1 MHNPTLMLV
10 STLAIAAV
18 LCISC
23 NVSGPAAPN
32 PLVGDWDTPFGAP
45 PFEQIK
51 EEHFLPAF
59 EEGMA
64 AHTAEVAAISA
75 NPEEPTFANT
85 IEALERSGALLERTN
100 LVFINLNE
108 AHSSEGLQEL
118 AKEINPRLSA
128 HQDDIL
134 LNEELFARVE
144 AVYEN
149 RDELDLTTE
158 QQRLLDKSYKAFVRG
173 GANLDGE
180 AKARLREINA
190 RLASLTTQFGDNL
203 LKEMNAVAL
212 LIEDEADL
220 AGLSESVRSAAQAM
234 AKEEGHEGA
243 WAFNLQRTSWTP
255 FMQQSQRRDLR
266 EKLYRAYTRLAANGG
281 ETDNRE
287 LGLQIA
293 ELRAERARLLGYESH
308 AAYVLEENMAET
320 PPRVNELLDEL
331 WAPALARATVERD
344 ELQALADSL
353 GDDIDIAMWDWW
365 FYAEKLRA
373 AKYDFDEAAVKPYLE
388 LESVRQAAFDV
399 AGRLW
404 GLSFEERPEIDVWHP
419 DVRTY
424 EVKDGDGSHLG
435 LFYVDYFARASK
447 RGGAWMDNFRQQWKQ
462 DGKDV
467 RPIIV
472 NVCNFAKP
480 AEGEPALLS
489 LDEALTVF
497 HEFGHALHGLLADST
512 YATLS
517 GTNVAQDFVELPSQ
531 MMENWALAPE
541 FLPTYARH
549 VDTGEPIPPEL
560 VEKLQRAKQFNQGFA
575 TTEYLAASI
584 LDMDWH
590 TIAGPVE
597 KDAMDFEA
605 ASMERI
611 GIIPEIVT
619 RYRTPY
625 FGHIFSGGYSAGYYS
640 YVWAEVLDA
649 DGFEAFKEAG
659 LFDPEVARSYREN
672 ILEAGDSEA
681 PMVLYTRFRG
691 AGPSIEPLLV
701 KRGLQ

>member
-10 STLAIAAV
+10 ATVAIGAV
-18 LCISC
+18 VLTAC
-23 NVSGPAAPN
+23 NVSGPTEPN
-32 PLVGDWDTPFGAP
+32 PLLGDWDTPFDAP
-45 PFEQIK
+45 PFDQIR

-59 EEGMA
+59 EA
-64 AHTAEVAAISA
+64 AMTAHADEVAGIASNA
-75 NPEEPTFANT
+75 AEPTFANT
-85 IEALERSGALLERTN
+85 VEALERSGELLDRTY
-100 LVFINLNE
+100 LVFLNLNE
-108 AHSSEGLQEL
+108 AHSSDGLQEL

-134 LNEELFARVE
+134 LNEMLFERVK
-144 AVYEN
+144 AVYDGREGL
-149 RDELDLTTE
+149 ELTTE

-173 GANLDGE
+173 GANLDEE
-180 AKARLREINA
+180 AKTRLREINGK
-190 RLASLTTQFGDNL
+190 LALMTTQFGDNL

-220 AGLSESVRSAAQAM
+220 AGLTESVRSSAQAM
-234 AKEEGHEGA
+234 ATEDGHEGA

-255 FMQQSQRRDLR
+255 FMQLSERRELR

-281 ETDNRE
+281 ETDNR
-287 LGLQIA
+287 GLAAQIA
-293 ELRAERARLLGYESH
+293 VLRAERAQLLGYDSH
-308 AAYVLEENMAET
+308 AAYVLEENMADT
-320 PPRVNELLDEL
+320 PAKVNDLLEQL
-331 WAPALARATVERD
+331 WTPALAKAKVERD
-344 ELQALADSL
+344 ELQALADRL
-353 GDDIDIAMWDWW
+353 GDDIDFAMWDWW

-399 AGRLW
+399 AGQLW
-404 GLSFEERPEIDVWHP
+404 GLTFEERPEITVWHP
-419 DVRTY
+419 DVRTF
-424 EVKDGDGSHLG
+424 EVKDDDGSHLG

-447 RGGAWMDNFRQQWKQ
+447 RGGAWMDNFRQQWQ
-462 DGKDV
+462 QNGEDI

-472 NVCNFAKP
+472 NVCNFSKP
-480 AEGEPALLS
+480 AEGAPALLS
-489 LDEALTVF
+489 LDEALTLF
-497 HEFGHALHGLLADST
+497 HEFGHALHGLLADGT
-512 YATLS
+512 YSTLS

-541 FLPTYARH
+541 VLPSYARH
-549 VDTGEPIPPEL
+549 VESGEPIPPEL

-590 TIAGPVE
+590 SLTGPVE
-597 KDAMDFEA
+597 SAMDFEA
-605 ASMERI
+605 ESMARI
-611 GIIPEIVT
+611 GIIPEVVT

-659 LFDPEVARSYREN
+659 LFDAEVARSYREN
-672 ILEAGDSEA
+672 ILSAGDSEA
-681 PMVLYTRFRG
+681 PMTLYERFRG
-691 AGPSIEPLLV
+691 AKPVIEPLLV
-701 KRGLQ
+701 RRGLQ

>member
-10 STLAIAAV
+10 ATVAIGTVV
-18 LCISC
+18 LTAC
-23 NVSGPAAPN
+23 NVSGPTAPN
-32 PLVGDWDTPFGAP
+32 ALLGDWDTPFAAP
-45 PFEQIK
+45 PFEQIQ

-59 EEGMA
+59 ETAMA
-64 AHTAEVAAISA
+64 AHSDEVAAIA
-75 NPEEPTFANT
+75 GEGAEPTFANT
-85 IEALERSGALLERTN
+85 IEALERSGELLERTN

-108 AHSSEGLQEL
+108 AHSSDGLQEL

-134 LNEELFARVE
+134 LNDELFERVK
-144 AVYEN
+144 AVYDS
-149 RDELDLTTE
+149 RAELELPTE
-158 QQRLLDKSYKAFVRG
+158 QDRLLDKSYKAFVRG
-173 GANLDGE
+173 GANLDEE
-180 AKARLREINA
+180 AKASLREINGK
-190 RLASLTTQFGDNL
+190 LASLTTQFGENL

-220 AGLSESVRSAAQAM
+220 AGLSGSVRSAAMAM
-234 AKEEGHEGA
+234 SKEQGYEGA

-255 FMQQSQRRDLR
+255 FMQLSERRELR
-266 EKLYRAYTRLAANGG
+266 EKLYRTYTQLAANGG

-287 LGLQIA
+287 LASQIA
-293 ELRAERARLLGYESH
+293 VLRAERARLLGYESH
-308 AAYVLEENMAET
+308 AAYVIEENMAET
-320 PPRVNELLDEL
+320 PARVNELLEQL
-331 WAPALARATVERD
+331 WAPALARAAVERD

-353 GDDIDIAMWDWW
+353 GDDIDFAMWDWW

-404 GLSFEERPEIDVWHP
+404 GLSFEERPEIAVWHP
-419 DVRTY
+419 DVRTF

-435 LFYVDYFARASK
+435 LFYVDYFARSSK
-447 RGGAWMDNFRQQWKQ
+447 RGGAWMENFRQQRVQ
-462 DGKDV
+462 NGQDV

-472 NVCNFAKP
+472 NVCNFTKP
-480 AEGEPALLS
+480 AEGQPALLG
-489 LDEALTVF
+489 LDEALTLF
-497 HEFGHALHGLLADST
+497 HEFGHALHGLLAAGT
-512 YATLS
+512 YSTLS

-541 FLPTYARH
+541 VLPTYARH
-549 VDTGEPIPPEL
+549 VESGEPIPPEL

-590 TIAGPVE
+590 TLTGSDGAG
-597 KDAMDFEA
+597 AMDFEA
-605 ASMERI
+605 ASMKRI

-659 LFDPEVARSYREN
+659 LFDPDVARSYREN
-672 ILEAGDSEA
+672 ILSAGDSEA
-681 PMVLYTRFRG
+681 PMALYERFRG
-691 AGPSIEPLLV
+691 AKPSIEPLLV
-701 KRGLQ
+701 RRGLQ

>member
-1 MHNPTLMLV
+1 MHNGSLILV
-10 STLAIAAV
+10 AMVAVGTVALTACNAGDST
-18 LCISC
+18 
-23 NVSGPAAPN
+23 APN
-32 PLVGDWDTPFGAP
+32 ALLGDWDTPFGAP
-45 PFEQIK
+45 PFDRIR
-51 EEHFLPAF
+51 EEHFRPAF
-59 EEGMA
+59 EQGMA
-64 AHTAEVAAISA
+64 AHNAEVAEIAA
-75 NPEEPTFANT
+75 NPAEPTFENT
-85 IEALERSGALLERTN
+85 IEALERSGELLERTN
-100 LVFINLNE
+100 LVFLNLND

-128 HQDDIL
+128 HEDDIL
-134 LNEELFARVE
+134 LNQRLFERVK
-144 AVYEN
+144 AVHDRRE
-149 RDELDLTTE
+149 DLDLTTE
-158 QQRLLDKSYKAFVRG
+158 QQRLLDKSYKDFVRG
-173 GANLDGE
+173 GANLGEE
-180 AKARLREINA
+180 AKARLREINGK
-190 RLASLTTQFGDNL
+190 LASLTTEFGDNL

-220 AGLSESVRSAAQAM
+220 AGLSESVRNAARAM
-234 AKEEGHEGA
+234 AGESGHEGA

-255 FMQQSQRRDLR
+255 FLQLSERRDLR
-266 EKLYRAYTRLAANGG
+266 EKLYRAYTQLGANGG

-287 LGLQIA
+287 LAEEIA
-293 ELRAERARLLGYESH
+293 NLRAERARLLGYESH

-320 PPRVNELLDEL
+320 PDRVNDLLEQL
-331 WAPALARATVERD
+331 WVPALARAVVERD
-344 ELQALADSL
+344 ELQALADGL
-353 GDDIDIAMWDWW
+353 GDDIDLAMWDWW

-373 AKYDFDEAAVKPYLE
+373 EKYDFDEAAVKPYLE

-404 GLSFEERPEIDVWHP
+404 GLTFVERPEIAVWQP
-419 DVRTY
+419 DVRSF
-424 EVKDGDGSHLG
+424 EVKDSDGSHLG
-435 LFYVDYFARASK
+435 LFYADYFARSSK
-447 RGGAWMDNFRQQWKQ
+447 RGGAWMEYFRQQWKQ
-462 DGKDV
+462 DGREV

-472 NVCNFAKP
+472 NVCNFSKP

-489 LDEALTVF
+489 LDEALTLF
-497 HEFGHALHGLLADST
+497 HEFGHALHGLLADGT

-541 FLPTYARH
+541 VLPTYARH
-549 VDTGEPIPPEL
+549 VESGEPIPPEL

-590 TIAGPVE
+590 TITAPVE
-597 KDAMDFEA
+597 GDAMDFEA
-605 ASMERI
+605 ATMERI

-659 LFDPEVARSYREN
+659 IFDPDVARSYREN
-672 ILEAGDSEA
+672 ILSAGDSEA
-681 PMVLYTRFRG
+681 PMVLYERFRG
-691 AGPSIEPLLV
+691 AEPSIEPLLV
-701 KRGLQ
+701 RRGLQ

>member
-10 STLAIAAV
+10 ATVAVGAV
-18 LCISC
+18 LCTAC
-23 NVSGPAAPN
+23 NVSGPTEPN
-32 PLVGDWDTPFGAP
+32 PLLGDWDTPFGAP
-45 PFEQIK
+45 PFDQIQ

-59 EEGMA
+59 EASME
-64 AHTAEVAAISA
+64 AHTKEVALVAGDA
-75 NPEEPTFANT
+75 AEPTFANT
-85 IEALERSGALLERTN
+85 VEVLERSGELLERTN

-108 AHSSEGLQEL
+108 AHSSDGLQEL

-134 LNEELFARVE
+134 LDEKLFERVK
-144 AVYEN
+144 AVYDSREG
-149 RDELDLTTE
+149 LDLTIE
-158 QQRLLDKSYKAFVRG
+158 QQRLLDKSYRAFVRG

-180 AKARLREINA
+180 SKVRLREINGK
-190 RLASLTTQFGDNL
+190 LASLTTQFGDNL

-220 AGLSESVRSAAQAM
+220 AGLTESVRSAAQAM
-234 AKEEGHEGA
+234 AKEQGHEGA

-255 FMQQSQRRDLR
+255 FMQLSERRELR
-266 EKLYRAYTRLAANGG
+266 EKLYRAYTQLAANGG

-287 LGLQIA
+287 LAAQIA
-293 ELRAERARLLGYESH
+293 VLRGERARLLGYESH
-308 AAYVLEENMAET
+308 AAYVLEENMAEV
-320 PPRVNELLDEL
+320 PARVNELLEQL

-353 GDDIDIAMWDWW
+353 GDDIDFSMWDWW

-373 AKYDFDEAAVKPYLE
+373 AKYDFDEASVKPYLE

-404 GLSFEERPEIDVWHP
+404 GLTFEERPEITVWHP
-419 DVRTY
+419 DVRTF
-424 EVKDGDGSHLG
+424 EVKDADGSHLG
-435 LFYVDYFARASK
+435 LLYVDYFARASK
-447 RGGAWMDNFRQQWKQ
+447 RGGAWMENFRQQWEE
-462 DGKDV
+462 DGRDV

-472 NVCNFAKP
+472 NVCNFSKP

-497 HEFGHALHGLLADST
+497 HEFGHALHGLLADGT
-512 YATLS
+512 YSTLS

-541 FLPTYARH
+541 VLPAYARH
-549 VDTGEPIPPEL
+549 VKSGEPIPPEL

-590 TIAGPVE
+590 SVTGAVA
-597 KDAMDFEA
+597 DAMDFEA
-605 ASMERI
+605 ASMDRI
-611 GIIPEIVT
+611 GIIPEVVT

-659 LFDPEVARSYREN
+659 LFDPTVARFYREN
-672 ILEAGDSEA
+672 ILSAGDSEA
-681 PMVLYTRFRG
+681 PMVLYERFRG
-691 AGPSIEPLLV
+691 AKPSIEPLLAR
-701 KRGLQ
+701 RGLQ

>member
-1 MHNPTLMLV
+1 V
-10 STLAIAAV
+10 G
-18 LCISC
+18 
-23 NVSGPAAPN
+23 GPSAPN
-32 PLVGDWDTPFGAP
+32 PLLGEWDTPFEAP
-45 PFEQIK
+45 PFEEIR

-59 EEGMA
+59 EEGIA
-64 AHTAEVAAISA
+64 AHDAEVAAIA
-75 NPEEPTFANT
+75 DNPEVPTFANT
-85 IEALERSGALLERTN
+85 VEALERSGALLERTN
-100 LVFINLNE
+100 LVFLNLNE
-108 AHSSEGLQEL
+108 ANSSEGLQEL

-128 HQDDIL
+128 HQDDIM
-134 LNEELFARVE
+134 LNDELFARVK
-144 AVYEN
+144 AVYDG
-149 RDELDLTTE
+149 RAELDLTTE
-158 QQRLLDKSYKAFVRG
+158 QRRLLDKSYKAFVRG

-180 AKARLREINA
+180 AKARLREINGK
-190 RLASLTTQFGDNL
+190 LASLTTQFGDNL

-212 LIEDEADL
+212 LIDDEADL
-220 AGLSESVRSAAQAM
+220 AGLSESVRSAARAM
-234 AKEEGHEGA
+234 AEKEGHEGA

-255 FMQQSQRRDLR
+255 FLQLSERRELR
-266 EKLYRAYTRLAANGG
+266 EKLYRAYTQLAANGG
-281 ETDNRE
+281 DTDNRE
-287 LGLQIA
+287 LASQIA
-293 ELRAERARLLGYESH
+293 ELRSERARLLGYDSH

-320 PPRVNELLDEL
+320 PVRVNELLDEL
-331 WAPALARATVERD
+331 WVPAVARATVERD

-353 GDDIDIAMWDWW
+353 GDDIDIAKWDWW

-373 AKYDFDEAAVKPYLE
+373 AKYDFDEAAIKPYLE

-404 GLSFEERPEIDVWHP
+404 GLSFEERPEIEVWHP

-424 EVKDGDGSHLG
+424 EVKDSDGSHLG
-435 LFYVDYFARASK
+435 LFYVDYFARPSK

-462 DGKDV
+462 DGQDV

-472 NVCNFAKP
+472 NVCNFSKP
-480 AEGEPALLS
+480 ADGVPALLS

-541 FLPTYARH
+541 VLPTYARH
-549 VDTGEPIPPEL
+549 VETGERIPPEL
-560 VEKLQRAKQFNQGFA
+560 VEKLQRSKQFNQGFA

-590 TIAGPVE
+590 TITGPIE
-597 KDAMDFEA
+597 MDAMDFEA
-605 ASMERI
+605 ATMERI

-625 FGHIFSGGYSAGYYS
+625 FGHIFSGDYSAGYYS

-659 LFDPEVARSYREN
+659 LFDPDVARSYREN
-672 ILEAGDSEA
+672 ILEAGDTEA
-681 PMVLYTRFRG
+681 PMVLYERFRG
-691 AGPSIEPLLV
+691 AKPSIEPLLV